1 MSAHPIRSW
10 SRPMAAAALAAAA
23 ITGVSACS
31 SGAPASSP
39 TTTASG
45 ARTTA
50 TGQHM
55 AASDFSTAMKTPGTV
70 VIDVRTPAEF
80 AAGHLPNAHN
90 IDLNGSDFATRIAAL
105 DKKATYAVYCK
116 SGKRSAAAMAQMT
129 AASFTHVYD
138 MAGGIGAWQE
148 MGGAMMKGGSMPS
161 GGSMMTSGH

>member
-31 SGAPASSP
+31 SGAPVSSP
-39 TTTASG
+39 ITTASG
-45 ARTTA
+45 ASTPA
-50 TGQHM
+50 LGQHM
-55 AASDFSTAMKTPGTV
+55 AASDFSTAMKTPGTIV
-70 VIDVRTPAEF
+70 LDVRTPAEF
-80 AAGHLPNAHN
+80 AGGHLPNARN

-129 AASFTHVYD
+129 AADFTHVYD
-138 MAGGIGAWQE
+138 LTGGIGAWQE
-148 MGGAMMKGGSMPS
+148 MGGSMMKGGSMPS
-161 GGSMMTSGH
+161 DGPMMTGGN